1 MNIADRI
8 QSLRKQKGMSQ
19 IELADAI
26 GVSRQ
31 AVSKWESEQTIP
43 DLDKIV
49 AMSEIFGTTTDYL
62 LKGVEPVENEGGQA
76 AAATAGAAA
85 TAAASMGAGVSAA
98 NFAAPAGPAVTQM
111 TKEEAIALVA
121 KLSQEYRSLERLQK
135 QISDNEAVI
144 NKPVTIEYARHSAF
158 RYFWPFFI
166 YAFLAMW
173 GMILLTAIFGS
184 GDSAIVWAILVYAVP
199 IGLLIGGGVYARKR
213 RDEENEAAAEMAN
226 QRVRRVDELKKQ
238 NSELRS
244 KLSAY
249 QMRVGNMDDCIPP
262 ALKNSARMDRIKV
275 LLESGKAKDLE
286 EAFALCTERH

>member
-62 LKGVEPVENEGGQA
+62 LKGIEPVENEGGQA
-76 AAATAGAAA
+76 AAAT
-85 TAAASMGAGVSAA
+85 TAAASAA
-98 NFAAPAGPAVTQM
+98 IPAAPAGPAVPQM

-121 KLSQEYRSLERLQK
+121 KLSQEYRGLERLQK

-199 IGLLIGGGVYARKR
+199 IGLL
-213 RDEENEAAAEMAN
+213 
-226 QRVRRVDELKKQ
+226 
-238 NSELRS
+238 
-244 KLSAY
+244 
-249 QMRVGNMDDCIPP
+249 
-262 ALKNSARMDRIKV
+262 
-275 LLESGKAKDLE
+275 LLELVRDGPRQDE
-286 EAFALCTERH
+286 PR

>member
-62 LKGVEPVENEGGQA
+62 LKGIEPLENEDSQ
-76 AAATAGAAA
+76 A
-85 TAAASMGAGVSAA
+85 TAAVSPATA
-98 NFAAPAGPAVTQM
+98 VPAAPAAPAVPKM
-111 TKEEAIALVA
+111 TKEEAIAFVT
-121 KLSQEYRSLERLQK
+121 KLSQEYRGLERLRK
-135 QISDNEAVI
+135 QISDNETII
-144 NKPVTIEYARHSAF
+144 NKPVDVSYARYSAF
-158 RYFWPFFI
+158 RFFWPFFI
-166 YAFLAMW
+166 YAFISLW
-173 GMILLTAIFGS
+173 VMIFLTLIFGS
-184 GDSAIVWAILVYAVP
+184 NEGAIIWAILVYVAP
-199 IGLLIGGGVYARKR
+199 IGILIFGGIWARNK
-213 RDEENEAAAEMAN
+213 RDEENLAAGEMAK
-226 QRVRRVDELKKQ
+226 QRVKRVDELKKQ
-238 NSELRS
+238 TSELRS
-244 KLSAY
+244 KLTTY
-249 QMRVGNMDDCIPP
+249 QMRVGNMDDCIPT

-286 EAFALCTERH
+286 EAFALCSERHTKQ

>member
-1 MNIADRI
+1 MMNIADRI

-62 LKGVEPVENEGGQA
+62 LKGIEPVENEGGQTS
-76 AAATAGAAA
+76 AATAGAAV
-85 TAAASMGAGVSAA
+85 TAAASTTT
-98 NFAAPAGPAVTQM
+98 PAGPAVPQM

-166 YAFLAMW
+166 YAFLALW